1 MMIRSVLVP
10 LLVAVGVVGLVAGAA
25 RSPLR
30 SPVDRP
36 LASDAAELGAPIR
49 QVDGYLAAEWE
60 RLGLEPAASAPELQV
75 LRRLSLAL
83 QGTIPSLQEIR
94 EFEAD
99 AEPERLARWTERML
113 SDRRFADYF
122 AERLTR
128 GYVGTEQG
136 QFVIFRRDRFRNWLS
151 EQIAQRVPYNQMVA
165 AMISNQ
171 GLWTGEP
178 ATNFISAAVADGNI
192 DYNKLAGRS
201 VRAFLGQRIDCA
213 QCHDH
218 PFDDWKQQ
226 EFQGLTAFYGQVR
239 VSIVGIED
247 KGGEYEVEDRKTLEK
262 SVVPPSVPFHAEWL
276 PSAGTR
282 REKFAAWVTHPEN
295 RRFERAIANRVWGL
309 LFGRAYVEP
318 VDGMPNPPG
327 LESPDLLDIL
337 GRDFR
342 EHDYDLRRL
351 VRVIVG
357 SRAFRLDSAHGSESE
372 EELEKLKAQW
382 AVFPLTRLRPEQII
396 GSILQ
401 SSSITTVDQ
410 NSHLVLRFIR
420 LVREN
425 DFVKEYG
432 DLGDDELLDHSGTIP
447 QALLRMNGKLV
458 GELVEAGPLSASG
471 RIAGLAKETGN
482 CIDTTFLVCLTRR
495 PTPPEREYFFDQ
507 FKNSQG
513 KARTRG
519 VEDLFWSMFNS
530 SEFCWNH

>member
-1 MMIRSVLVP
+1 MTAIGCGVLMFT
-10 LLVAVGVVGLVAGAA
+10 LLG
-25 RSPLR
+25 
-30 SPVDRP
+30 
-36 LASDAAELGAPIR
+36 
-49 QVDGYLAAEWE
+49 
-60 RLGLEPAASAPELQV
+60 
-75 LRRLSLAL
+75 
-83 QGTIPSLQEIR
+83 
-94 EFEAD
+94 
-99 AEPERLARWTERML
+99 ML
-113 SDRRFADYF
+113 
-122 AERLTR
+122 LTR

-337 GRDFR
+337 GPR
-342 EHDYDLRRL
+342 
-351 VRVIVG
+351 
-357 SRAFRLDSAHGSESE
+357 
-372 EELEKLKAQW
+372 
-382 AVFPLTRLRPEQII
+382 
-396 GSILQ
+396 
-401 SSSITTVDQ
+401 
-410 NSHLVLRFIR
+410 
-420 LVREN
+420 
-425 DFVKEYG
+425 
-432 DLGDDELLDHSGTIP
+432 
-447 QALLRMNGKLV
+447 
-458 GELVEAGPLSASG
+458 
-471 RIAGLAKETGN
+471 
-482 CIDTTFLVCLTRR
+482 
-495 PTPPEREYFFDQ
+495 
-507 FKNSQG
+507 
-513 KARTRG
+513 
-519 VEDLFWSMFNS
+519 
-530 SEFCWNH
+530 